1 MVLPGGEGPLPPPTD
16 AMAFVYT
23 TNLSEVRALAEKQAR
38 MAGLPD
44 DRVVD
49 FVIAVSEVAGNTVR
63 HARSPGSIEIWSDG
77 DEVVCEI
84 RDEGVIADPLAGSKP
99 PPADANGGHGLW
111 LVHQVCDRVDLQSD
125 KNGTVIRLHMSLR

>member
-1 MVLPGGEGPLPPPTD
+1 MP
-16 AMAFVYT
+16 FVYT

-63 HARSPGSIEIWSDG
+63 HAKSPGSIEIWSND
-77 DEVVCEI
+77 DEIICEI
-84 RDEGVIADPLAGSKP
+84 CDEGVITDPQVGSQP
-99 PPADANGGHGLW
+99 PPPDASGGHGLW
-111 LVHQVCDRVDLQSD
+111 LVHQVCDRVEVRSGKD
-125 KNGTVIRLHMSLR
+125 GTVIRMHMSLRRDHGEAGRM

>member
-1 MVLPGGEGPLPPPTD
+1 MP
-16 AMAFVYT
+16 FVYT

-63 HARSPGSIEIWSDG
+63 HAKSPGTIEIWSD
-77 DEVVCEI
+77 DHEVVCEI
-84 RDEGVIADPLAGSKP
+84 RDSGVIADPLAGRHP
-99 PPADANGGHGLW
+99 PPPGANGGHGLW
-111 LVHQVCDRVDLQSD
+111 LVHQVCDRVDLRSD
-125 KNGTVIRLHMSLR
+125 MNGTVIRMHISLR